1 MDFDGHFN
9 RSGGRVSMVAVD
21 IGFDGINYINYIV
34 VPHAMILGGKG
45 LLSK

>member
-34 VPHAMILGGKG
+34 DIGWQGVAL
-45 LLSK
+45 